1 MDNKTSVELVSFL
14 DELQKFLESS
24 NPNLGR
30 KSTKREEFIATIM
43 DKVRNF
49 VGDPEAETPKGT
61 RSKLKEGRIEAMKG
75 TVMRMEP
82 NEQIRK
88 ALNEQGAAVMTE
100 EASMQADKELG
111 NPHNMTEE
119 K

>member
-1 MDNKTSVELVSFL
+1 MANKTAEELNSFL
-14 DELQKFLESS
+14 CDLQEFLMKA

-43 DKVRNF
+43 DKVRSF
-49 VGDPEAETPKGT
+49 VGDPEVKPQDARAKI
-61 RSKLKEGRIEAMKG
+61 KEERESAMSDRII
-75 TVMRMEP
+75 RMEP

-88 ALNEQGAAVMTE
+88 ATQNKGAAVMTE
-100 EASMQADKELG
+100 EASMEADKELG
-111 NPHNMTEE
+111 NPHNMGEE